1 MESIKMNNDITILLF
16 AFNEEKRLRYFLD
29 GVKDFSP
36 IVVIDNFSEDNTV
49 SIAREYT
56 DAVYKFKNPGYV
68 EHPDVLDFALS
79 HVKTDWVFSARVDE
93 LIPATLLKKLD
104 EVIKADSSDIVR
116 ISRFDLL
123 FGKPCKSWGRDYQSA
138 CFKKSVLDYKRNALY
153 ELAFTESARQL
164 VLPAKHELSLWH
176 FSDYDVTSYTR
187 TNNRYSSISAE
198 MAIQRRQTSKKNYSH
213 SLEPIKWIGKN
224 LLGWFQS
231 SRRLTPLRIIID
243 PQLRFIWHY
252 FLRGGIRSGM
262 VGFVTSYLMMMEQ
275 MLTEL
280 KIWELENGITK
291 KKIDTY
297 YDELKGVLATGKIP
311 ELKKDPFK
319 EL

>member
-1 MESIKMNNDITILLF
+1 MNDEITILLF
-16 AFNEEKRLRYFLD
+16 AFNEEKRLQYFLD

-56 DAVYKFKNPGYV
+56 DAVYQFKNPGYV

-116 ISRFDLL
+116 ISRFNIL
-123 FGKPCKSWGRDYQSA
+123 FGKPCTSWGRDYQSA
-138 CFKKSVLDYKRNALY
+138 CFKKSFLDYKRNALY
-153 ELAFTESARQL
+153 ELAFKESARQL
-164 VLPAKHELSLWH
+164 VLPATQELSLWH
-176 FSDYDVTSYTR
+176 FSSYDVTAYTN

-198 MAIQRRQTSKKNYSH
+198 MAIQRRQTPKKNYSH

-224 LLGWFQS
+224 LLGWLQS
-231 SRRLTPLRIIID
+231 SRRLTPLRIIIN
-243 PQLRFIWHY
+243 PQIRFIWHY
-252 FLRGGIRSGM
+252 ILRGGVRSGM

-280 KIWELENGITK
+280 KIWELENHISREN
-291 KKIDTY
+291 IDLY
-297 YDELKGVLATGKIP
+297 YDELKRVLSEGSIP
-311 ELKKDPFK
+311 VLKKHPFRK
-319 EL
+319 E